1 MKEYSTVKS
10 ILEGNSEHIVFKK
23 QRVKSI
29 DCKVMSV
36 LMEDVLR
43 QKVMA
48 KVEDDNFIFIR
59 RAVDVKSRARLDK
72 KAA

>member
-1 MKEYSTVKS
+1 MY
-10 ILEGNSEHIVFKK
+10 KK

-36 LMEDVLR
+36 LVEDVLR

>member
-1 MKEYSTVKS
+1 MKEYSTVKA
-10 ILEGNSEHIVFKK
+10 ILEGNSEHIVYKK

-29 DCKVMSV
+29 DCKIMSV
-36 LMEDVLR
+36 LLEDVLR
-43 QKVMA
+43 AKVID